1 LFAVM
6 LAFTGLLIQS
16 SGNAAS
22 SELVNPEPAPGSL
35 QDKPQEDTRPAIE
48 LIGKELILLLGELA
62 DAELNPTMK
71 LDLKP
76 VMARAL
82 GVTENLPQLKQARE
96 YRLLSEAQRREALSA
111 LLPQLTYSYG
121 QGQRDVSMN
130 GLTYSGIGSQQT
142 LTGKQLI
149 YDFGATSG
157 SLSAADSRMEASEL
171 KTEIARSEILLRAL
185 DAFYETQR
193 ALLQVRLSRENL
205 QARRS
210 FVTYIRERAELGASS
225 KADVVRSEARVAEG
239 LDQLAASLQKLALA
253 QAAYRQFY
261 GEEAQPYILPVDPA
275 PEDVDPNQLPELLK
289 KHPQLQEA
297 QLNLDAASKDKESA
311 RARLWGGVY
320 FELSRSNTVD
330 PDRPPGYNHSAMF
343 VLRSELYS
351 GGGQQARIAQA
362 DARFAQSL
370 YERDRLRLDLERA
383 LREAYSD
390 HQGQVAAVSARL
402 LVFRASENTYAIAK
416 ELYAFSR
423 SSLFEVFKAQEEL
436 FQVGQRLID
445 SVIDRAKSRFKLMHA
460 SHALVKFAQGY
471 TCSDEIECIINSQ
484 SPTSAP

>member
-1 LFAVM
+1 M
-6 LAFTGLLIQS
+6 LALLWHRDVFSIEVESRPTTVEEAQEKP
-16 SGNAAS
+16 
-22 SELVNPEPAPGSL
+22 SEDA
-35 QDKPQEDTRPAIE
+35 RPAIE
-48 LIGKELILLLGELA
+48 LIGKELTALLGELA
-62 DAELNPTMK
+62 DAELNPSMK

-76 VMARAL
+76 VLARAL
-82 GVTENLPQLKQARE
+82 RVTDTLPQLKQARE
-96 YRLLSEAQRREALSA
+96 YRLLAEAQRREALSA
-111 LLPQLTYSYG
+111 LLPQLSFSYG

-142 LTGKQLI
+142 LTGKQLV
-149 YDFGATSG
+149 YDFGATPG
-157 SLSAADSRMEASEL
+157 ALSAADSRMEASDF
-171 KTEIARSEILLRAL
+171 KMEITRSEVLLRAL

-225 KADVVRSEARVAEG
+225 KADIVRSEARVAEG
-239 LDQLAASLQKLALA
+239 LDQLAAALQKLALS

-261 GEEAQPYILPVDPA
+261 GEEAQPYVLPIEPA
-275 PEDVDPNQLPELLK
+275 PEDIDPNQLPELLK
-289 KHPQLQEA
+289 KHPQLLEA
-297 QLNLDAASKDKESA
+297 QLNLDAASKDKDSA

-362 DARFAQSL
+362 DARFSQSL
-370 YERDRLRLDLERA
+370 FERDRLRLDLERL

-402 LVFRASENTYAIAK
+402 LVFRASENTYSIAK

-445 SVIDRAKSRFKLMHA
+445 SIIDRAKSRFKLMHA
-460 SHALVKFAQGY
+460 SHALVKFARGY
-471 TCSDEIECIINSQ
+471 NCSDDIECIISSQ
-484 SPTSAP
+484 SQTSAP